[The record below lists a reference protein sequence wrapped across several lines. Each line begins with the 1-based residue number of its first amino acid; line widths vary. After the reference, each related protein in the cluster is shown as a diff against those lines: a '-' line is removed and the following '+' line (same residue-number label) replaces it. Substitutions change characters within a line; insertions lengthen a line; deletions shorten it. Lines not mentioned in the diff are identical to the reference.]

1 MQGVAFRISCKKPA
15 SIRSI
20 EDKMP
25 GSLADDL
32 PTNLFQIL
40 SEGKIG

>member
-1 MQGVAFRISCKKPA
+1 MQWVAFRISRKKPT

-25 GSLADDL
+25 GSLADDS

>member
-1 MQGVAFRISCKKPA
+1 MQWITLRISRKKPA

-25 GSLADDL
+25 GSLADDS
-32 PTNLFQIL
+32 PTRLFQIL
-40 SEGKIG
+40 SEGKIA